1 MALTLDQFA
10 DKLQKVVQAIP
21 QRSGEAIQEVAQRTH
36 AALVIGT
43 PVKTGKARS
52 NYLIGLDDDE
62 PTEEVGPTSES
73 GALSVG
79 EQAIHAKASPK
90 SIAIVNN
97 VDYLPKLN
105 AGSSSQAP
113 AGFIEAAV
121 NVGERVAEQVRLL
134 RDGDV

>member
-10 DKLQKVVQAIP
+10 NNLQKLVAKIP
-21 QRSGEAIQEVAQRTH
+21 QRSGEVIQEVAQRTH

-52 NYLIGLDDDE
+52 NWQAGLDGRV
-62 PTEEVGPTSES
+62 PSGTLAPTSQG
-73 GALSVG
+73 GALAAG
-79 EQAIHAKASPK
+79 EQQIYAKVSPK
-90 SIAIVNN
+90 SIALVNN
-97 VDYLPKLN
+97 VDYVDNLN

-113 AGFIEAAV
+113 AGFVEAAV

-134 RDGDV
+134 RDGDF